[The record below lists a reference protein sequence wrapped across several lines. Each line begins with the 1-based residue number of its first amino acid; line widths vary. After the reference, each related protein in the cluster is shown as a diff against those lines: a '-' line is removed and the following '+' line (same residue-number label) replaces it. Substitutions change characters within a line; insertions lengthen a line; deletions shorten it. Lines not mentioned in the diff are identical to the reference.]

1 MDEGCIDMDKGQ
13 DVNKANI
20 IKFPGLEK
28 KLLEKGLEKLQS
40 RNYNEAVLIFEQCID
55 LDPSNQDSYI
65 GLLLA
70 YFDSGLIEQAMDLA
84 HHMLREGIGDEIETL
99 NIYLMLLV
107 QRNEHEK
114 VVTEIKQLLKENR
127 IPFHKQEHFE
137 QLLHLSEKMIEN
149 KLDGEQIPL
158 DEDSFDD
165 IDLFQYQD
173 PQEQM
178 MIAAELNQRPIGQ
191 YEEEITAYLS
201 STNGDSF
208 FKTLILNVL
217 KEQQYDNPVYIVKF
231 GKQITVIPNEIRHLS
246 ENDQL
251 QELLSVIGEELEDE
265 DPILFDIIKSLM
277 ERHSFLMYPIPF
289 DHFDVSA
296 WSAAYHIIGN
306 EYNGNNQSMDEMID
320 LYGAN
325 YENVEKSLLF
335 IKKIEEVSYLNLK
348 T

>member
-1 MDEGCIDMDKGQ
+1 
-13 DVNKANI
+13 
-20 IKFPGLEK
+20 
-28 KLLEKGLEKLQS
+28 
-40 RNYNEAVLIFEQCID
+40 
-55 LDPSNQDSYI
+55 
-65 GLLLA
+65 
-70 YFDSGLIEQAMDLA
+70 MDLA

-325 YENVEKSLLF
+325 DENVEKSLLF

>member
-1 MDEGCIDMDKGQ
+1 M
-13 DVNKANI
+13 
-20 IKFPGLEK
+20 
-28 KLLEKGLEKLQS
+28 
-40 RNYNEAVLIFEQCID
+40 
-55 LDPSNQDSYI
+55 
-65 GLLLA
+65 
-70 YFDSGLIEQAMDLA
+70 
-84 HHMLREGIGDEIETL
+84 T
-99 NIYLMLLV
+99 
-107 QRNEHEK
+107 
-114 VVTEIKQLLKENR
+114 
-127 IPFHKQEHFE
+127 
-137 QLLHLSEKMIEN
+137 
-149 KLDGEQIPL
+149 
-158 DEDSFDD
+158 
-165 IDLFQYQD
+165 
-173 PQEQM
+173 
-178 MIAAELNQRPIGQ
+178 
-191 YEEEITAYLS
+191 
-201 STNGDSF
+201 
-208 FKTLILNVL
+208 IL
-217 KEQQYDNPVYIVKF
+217 YHIVKF

-325 YENVEKSLLF
+325 DENVEKSLLF